1 MRQCREKTECCWQ
14 PPLQCF
20 WLWDPDRLQ
29 PVSRKQRQRRKH
41 SRERGIRKP
50 NRFRL
55 RGESGIE
62 NENSGLATAENL
74 IAVGV
79 SQVGSESVFRTAN
92 TESLQRT
99 FTRDNGYFLIFDNAR
114 QKQENQI
121 KALRNF
127 ISQRV
132 DYIVLSPLTE
142 DGWDTVLL
150 EAKEADI
157 PVILIDRRV
166 DVEDESCIRPGL
178 ARISIRKEERRADSG
193 ENPGAG
199 APGG

>member
-1 MRQCREKTECCWQ
+1 M
-14 PPLQCF
+14 
-20 WLWDPDRLQ
+20 
-29 PVSRKQRQRRKH
+29 
-41 SRERGIRKP
+41 
-50 NRFRL
+50 
-55 RGESGIE
+55 
-62 NENSGLATAENL
+62 
-74 IAVGV
+74 
-79 SQVGSESVFRTAN
+79 FRTAN

-166 DVEDESCIRPGL
+166 DVEDDPVYAWVGSDFYQEGREAG
-178 ARISIRKEERRADSG
+178 RDSG